1 MKKAAF
7 GLASGKIDLLVYLN
21 KCVSMSD
28 GRVVTH
34 GTGNLVIKRI
44 WHVIYSV
51 FFVIKCV
58 VAGLTSV

>member
-7 GLASGKIDLLVYLN
+7 GLASGKIDLPVYYLN

-44 WHVIYSV
+44 WHVIYG
-51 FFVIKCV
+51 FFDIKCV